1 MKAPDPWTE
10 DLRRLGLP
18 PEATWK
24 EVESRYRKLTLSLH
38 PDVNP
43 TRTAAERF
51 RRITAAYQR
60 LSALREERGADAA
73 EDLLRLGEDPRI
85 KSLPPQEL
93 ALRLRYS
100 SSARVRAAAAL
111 LLGGAQGG
119 AQGKSQRRE
128 TRRVLRAALH
138 DPEMR
143 VRAAALDALGRVGRP
158 ADLPALLP
166 AAARRS
172 TARSAG
178 RSLARILLRSFGK

>member
-24 EVESRYRKLTLSLH
+24 EVESRYHKLTLSLH

-43 TRTAAERF
+43 ARTAADRF

-60 LSALREERGADAA
+60 LSALREERGPDAA

-85 KSLPPQEL
+85 GSLPAQEL

-111 LLGGAQGG
+111 LLGGAQG
-119 AQGKSQRRE
+119 KSQGRD

-178 RSLARILLRSFGK
+178 RCLARILLRSFGK